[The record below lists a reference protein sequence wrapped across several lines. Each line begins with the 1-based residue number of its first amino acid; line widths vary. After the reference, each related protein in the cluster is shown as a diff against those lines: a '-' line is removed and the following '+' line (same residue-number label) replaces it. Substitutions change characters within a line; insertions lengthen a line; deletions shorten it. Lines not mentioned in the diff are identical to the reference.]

1 MKKILITLLIAPLLM
16 ALMLSFSVQ
25 AEDIPPLTTAS
36 SGNVPNGGDGKC
48 SHQSGDCSIH
58 K

>member
-1 MKKILITLLIAPLLM
+1 MKKILISLLITPLLM
-16 ALMLSFSVQ
+16 APMLSFSVQ
-25 AEDIPPLTTAS
+25 AEDTPPLTTAG

-48 SHQSGDCSIH
+48 THQSADCSIF